1 MLASPLPGWIL
12 RPMTNSSF
20 LGLPHKTVSGD
31 SPAPAVARLTL
42 DRPKAMNAYSFAMT
56 RELLA
61 SIAAFRDDDALKVLI
76 ITGSGNRAFCTGGDL
91 SGEDPEH
98 HAWVATAPMGHGRE
112 MREGMQAVVL
122 ALARLDKP
130 SIAMIRGYAVA
141 GGLALALAC
150 DFRLAATTA
159 KLGDTSNKVGLLPD
173 EGGAWLFPRAMGHDK
188 ALKMVLPSEIY
199 PADEAERLGLVTE
212 VVPDDALE
220 SRTLELA
227 AALASR
233 APLAVRLS
241 KLMLA
246 RAATLSLE
254 ESLADAQMAVMITN
268 PSADV
273 CEGVQA
279 FFEKRPPRFEGK

>member
-1 MLASPLPGWIL
+1 MSD
-12 RPMTNSSF
+12 SSF
-20 LGLPHKTVSGD
+20 LGLPHKTVTAD
-31 SPAPAVARLTL
+31 SPAPGVARLTL
-42 DRPKAMNAYSFAMT
+42 DRPAAMNAYSFAMT
-56 RELLA
+56 GELLA
-61 SIAAFRDDDALKVLI
+61 GIAAFRDDDALRVLI
-76 ITGSGNRAFCTGGDL
+76 LTGAGARAFCTGGDL
-91 SGEDPEH
+91 SGDDPDH
-98 HAWVATAPMGHGRE
+98 SAWVAAAPMGHGRE

-122 ALARLDKP
+122 ALTRLDKP

-150 DFRLAATTA
+150 DFRLAGASA

-188 ALKMVLPSEIY
+188 ALKMVLLSEIY

-212 VVPDDALE
+212 VVPDAALE
-220 SRTLELA
+220 ERTLAFA

-241 KLMLA
+241 KLMIG
-246 RAATLSLE
+246 RAATLSLAD
-254 ESLADAQMAVMITN
+254 SLADAQMAVMITN

-273 CEGVQA
+273 REGVAA
-279 FFEKRPPRFEGK
+279 FFAKRPPRFEGR